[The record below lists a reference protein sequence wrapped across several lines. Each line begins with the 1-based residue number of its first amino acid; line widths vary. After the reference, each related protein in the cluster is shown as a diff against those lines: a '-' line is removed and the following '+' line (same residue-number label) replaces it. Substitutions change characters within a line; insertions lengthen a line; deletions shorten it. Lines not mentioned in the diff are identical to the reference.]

1 MRSTTVLVSGAGIA
15 GPALAYWLH
24 RFGFEV
30 TVVERA
36 PALRT
41 GGQAVDFKGRTH
53 RTVLERMG
61 VWEEITRART
71 GTTDTV
77 FVDADGRELA
87 TMPGEFTG
95 GDVEILRGDLS
106 RILYRRTA
114 ERCDYRF
121 GDAVTALT
129 ETADGVRVEFERAPA
144 ERFDLVLGA
153 DGIHSR
159 VRALAFGPESAYVEH
174 LGYCYAVAGASP
186 WTERTGSPERMRAY
200 GYGAPGRLAVSGGPK
215 AEQLYLFAGPAPD
228 HRAEPAAQRQL
239 VADAFAGLGGQVPR
253 MLAELPGFDDFHLD
267 AIARVRMP
275 EYGRGRVALVGD
287 AGYGNTLG
295 GFGTGLAVVGAAVLA
310 GELAVAGGDHTV
322 AFPRYDALMKRYA
335 KIAGNSNAGR
345 FLAPRT
351 ATGIRLR
358 NGFLRSPLL
367 GLMTKYAESSAEDV
381 ALRDYP
387 AALAAR

>member
-1 MRSTTVLVSGAGIA
+1 MRTTTVLVSGAGIA

-24 RFGFEV
+24 RFGFPV

-41 GGQAVDFKGRTH
+41 GGQAVDFKGGTH
-53 RTVLERMG
+53 RAVLERMG
-61 VWEEITRART
+61 VWDEIVAART

-77 FVDADGRELA
+77 FVGADGRELA

-95 GDVEILRGDLS
+95 GDVEILRGELS
-106 RILYRRTA
+106 RILYARTA
-114 ERCDYRF
+114 DRCDYRF
-121 GDAVTALT
+121 GDAITALT
-129 ETADGVRVEFERAPA
+129 ETGDGVEVEFEHAPA

-153 DGIHSR
+153 DGIHSA
-159 VRALAFGPESAYVEH
+159 VRALAFGPEAEHVEH
-174 LGYCYAVAGASP
+174 LGYCYAVAGSSRDGRR
-186 WTERTGSPERMRAY
+186 ERVRAH
-200 GYGAPGRLAVSGGPK
+200 GFNAPGRLAVSGGPK

-228 HRAEPAAQRQL
+228 HRADPAAHRAV
-239 VADAFAGLGGQVPR
+239 VADAFAGLGWEVPR
-253 MLAELPGFDDFHLD
+253 MLAELPGLADFHLD

-275 EYGRGRVALVGD
+275 AYTRGRVALVGD

-310 GELAVAGGDHTV
+310 GELALADGDHAA
-322 AFPRYDALMKRYA
+322 AFPRYDALMRRYA
-335 KIAGNSNAGR
+335 KIAGTGNAGR

-358 NGFLRSPLL
+358 NGFLRSPAFA
-367 GLMTKYAESSAEDV
+367 LMTRYAGAAAEDI
-381 ALRDYP
+381 ALRDYS
-387 AALAAR
+387 AALATR